1 MKNQKKKTTLLFTF
15 IRTAYPLV
23 LIGAFLFILLLPLAN
38 LDLNPATFSSNFY
51 GRLRLVRLVTDL
63 RVAVGDS
70 VFANAIIGR
79 DGWLFQTSEDVMRD
93 YQNDIPLSEKQL
105 ETIQQNLDKIAAY
118 FEQQGISLVVVVAPN
133 KGSIY
138 PDYLQDEIKKLNQK
152 SRFDQMVEYLRQH
165 GRTQILDLRQ
175 ELIAAR
181 ADQLIYYQTDSHWTD
196 YGAYIAYH
204 GILSSLNESHPEITP
219 RSLSDFEPESE
230 GRVTM
235 DLATLIGSVHIKEEK
250 NVLKPKDLT
259 TSTLHNLKLDDGRWI
274 TFSWN
279 QKQDL
284 PRAVVYYD
292 SFLYPIIPWFN
303 DHFSQVTYIP
313 HYANLST
320 WNLSWVSQQQADV
333 VIVEIAEKYIHDLP
347 VLFNPEKVIGL
358 K

>member
-1 MKNQKKKTTLLFTF
+1 MKNQKKKTTPLFTF
-15 IRTAYPLV
+15 IRTAYPLA

-38 LDLNPATFSSNFY
+38 LDLNPATFSSTFY

-63 RVAVGDS
+63 RVAIGDR

-93 YQNDIPLSEKQL
+93 YQNDMPLSEKQL
-105 ETIQQNLDKIAAY
+105 VTIQQNLDKIAAH
-118 FEQQGISLVVVVAPN
+118 FKQQGISLVIVVAPN

-138 PDYLQDEIKKLNQK
+138 PDYLPNEIQKLNQK
-152 SRFDQMVEYLRQH
+152 SRFDQVVEYLQQH
-165 GRTQILDLRQ
+165 GETHILDLRQ
-175 ELIAAR
+175 ELIASR
-181 ADQLIYYQTDSHWTD
+181 AENLVYYQTDSHWTD
-196 YGAYIAYH
+196 YGAYIAYR
-204 GILSSLNESHPEITP
+204 GILSSLKEFHPQINP
-219 RSLSDFEPESE
+219 RSLSDFVPESE
-230 GRVTM
+230 GRVSM

-250 NVLKPKDLT
+250 ISLKPKDST

-274 TFSWN
+274 TLSWN
-279 QKQDL
+279 QKKDL
-284 PRAVVYYD
+284 PSAVVYYD
-292 SFLYPIIPWFN
+292 SFMYPLIPWLN

-313 HYANLST
+313 HFANLST

>member
-1 MKNQKKKTTLLFTF
+1 MKNQKKRTNPLFIF
-15 IRTAYPLV
+15 IRTAYPLA

-63 RVAVGDS
+63 RVAIGDR
-70 VFANAIIGR
+70 VFANAIIGK
-79 DGWLFQTSEDVMRD
+79 DGWLFQTSEEVMRD
-93 YQNDIPLSEKQL
+93 FQNDMPLPEKQL
-105 ETIQQNLDKIAAY
+105 ENIQQNLDKIAAH
-118 FEQQGISLVVVVAPN
+118 FKQQGTSLVVVVAPN

-138 PDYLQDEIKKLNQK
+138 PDYLPDEIQKLNQK
-152 SRFDQMVEYLRQH
+152 SRFDQVVEYLQQH
-165 GRTQILDLRQ
+165 GETRILDLRQ
-175 ELIAAR
+175 ELIASR
-181 ADQLIYYQTDSHWTD
+181 AEHLVYYQTDSHWTD
-196 YGAYIAYH
+196 YGAYIAYR
-204 GILSSLNESHPEITP
+204 GILSSLKESHSQIIP
-219 RSLSDFEPESE
+219 RSLSDFVPESE

-235 DLATLIGSVHIKEEK
+235 DLATLIGSVRIKEEK
-250 NVLKPKDLT
+250 TILKPKDPT

-274 TFSWN
+274 TLSWN
-279 QKQDL
+279 QKRDL
-284 PRAVVYYD
+284 PHAVVYYD

-333 VIVEIAEKYIHDLP
+333 VIVEIAEKYIQDLP

>member
-1 MKNQKKKTTLLFTF
+1 MKSQKKKTTPLFTF
-15 IRTAYPLV
+15 IHTAYPLV
-23 LIGAFLFILLLPLAN
+23 LIGAFLFVLLLPLAN

-63 RVAVGDS
+63 RVAIGDR

-79 DGWLFQTSEDVMRD
+79 DGWLFQTSEEVMRD
-93 YQNDIPLSEKQL
+93 YQNDMPFSEKQL
-105 ETIQQNLDKIAAY
+105 ETIQQNIDKIAAN
-118 FEQQGISLVVVVAPN
+118 FEDQGISLLVVVAPN

-138 PDYLQDEIKKLNQK
+138 PDYLQDEFQKLNQR
-152 SRFDQMVEYLRQH
+152 SRFDQVVEYLQQY
-165 GRTQILDLRQ
+165 GKTKILDLRRD
-175 ELIAAR
+175 LIAAR
-181 ADQLIYYQTDSHWTD
+181 DEHLIYYQTDSHWTD
-196 YGAYIAYH
+196 YGAYVAYRD
-204 GILSSLNESHPEITP
+204 ILNSLNRDYPQLNP
-219 RSLSDFEPESE
+219 RSLTDFEPVSE

-250 NVLKPKDLT
+250 IILKPNDPT

-274 TFSWN
+274 TLSWN

-320 WNLSWVSQQQADV
+320 WNLSWVSQQRADV

-347 VLFNPEKVIGL
+347 ILFNPEKVIGL